1 MAACH
6 CGFLRVCSSGG
17 ARAVGSRYSSA
28 IEAGLAMMF
37 KDHFSTSARGYSRFR
52 PRYPEAVFGWLAD
65 LAPSRGRAWD
75 AATGTGQAAHGLA
88 PYFEE
93 VIATDAS
100 LDQIRHARA
109 HPVIRF
115 EVARSEYV
123 PIENGSIDLVVV
135 AQALHWFEFD
145 AFYSEVRRVTRPG
158 GIVAALSYGLF
169 RIDTELDRVI
179 DDLYHGALGEYWPAE
194 RSHVDDQY
202 ARIPFP
208 FRELPSPDFAMEA
221 RWTLEHLLG
230 YLGTWSAVTRA
241 REKAGKDPLVGAEA
255 ALRRAWGEPLEY
267 RDVTWPL
274 AVRVGCV

>member
-1 MAACH
+1 
-6 CGFLRVCSSGG
+6 
-17 ARAVGSRYSSA
+17 
-28 IEAGLAMMF
+28 MMF
-37 KDHFSTSARGYSRFR
+37 KDHFSSSARGYSRFR
-52 PRYPEAVFGWLAD
+52 PRYPDAVFGWLAG
-65 LAPSRGRAWD
+65 LAPSRQRAWD

-123 PIENGSIDLVVV
+123 PIENASVDLVVV

-145 AFYSEVRRVTRPG
+145 AFYSEVSRVTRPG
-158 GIVAALSYGLF
+158 GVLAALSYGLF
-169 RIDTELDRVI
+169 RIAAEVDRVV
-179 DDLYHGALGEYWPAE
+179 DDLYHGALEPYWPAE
-194 RSHVDDQY
+194 RRYVDDRY

-208 FRELPSPDFAMEA
+208 FRELHAPGFNMEA
-221 RWTLEHLLG
+221 RWTLDHLLG
-230 YLGTWSAVTRA
+230 YLGTWSAVSRA
-241 REKAGKDPLVGAEA
+241 REQDGIDPLAEA
-255 ALRRAWGEPLEY
+255 EPALRRAWGEPLEL

-274 AVRVGCV
+274 AVRAGRV